1 MRLSTAR
8 ATTLLLTLAAGATAF
23 VPDLL
28 AAAPPTLITLDAPTA
43 PNAIEVADLRA
54 AASLETE
61 ARERAAD
68 PLTTIPS
75 EGPGPAISTDSAG
88 STVEPSDSGDRDTRT
103 TPPTASAT
111 DSTTDSTIA
120 PTTDSTIAPT
130 TDSTTVAPQM
140 TWGPAGNDGS
150 IPPPPPLLV
159 STVGDS
165 SMMFM
170 NAGLAKAL
178 GPERWQPVPTE
189 YARWTDGTGGFD
201 RHGCGP
207 TGDSLRIYFS
217 QSVGPLE
224 PRFNHPDELEHT
236 CDWRR
241 WIPGGLELAQPDVVV
256 ASWGPTTMW
265 GWERDGKMVD
275 LTDPVIRTA
284 VAQAHAEVRDAML
297 EAGVQHVIWVA
308 YPPIVW
314 RPYFERNREEQPWS
328 RPAVADE
335 LFELLTELDDTVVD
349 LRDMNDP
356 ANFGDGL
363 HFTEIAAAVAAQRI
377 LAALPDGG

>member
-43 PNAIEVADLRA
+43 PNAIEVANLRA
-54 AASLETE
+54 APSLEPD
-61 ARERAAD
+61 AGERVSD
-68 PLTTIPS
+68 PSLTTLPS
-75 EGPGPAISTDSAG
+75 ERPGPAVSTDSTG
-88 STVEPSDSGDRDTRT
+88 SSVEPSHSGDHDAGT
-103 TPPTASAT
+103 T
-111 DSTTDSTIA
+111 STTDSTIA
-120 PTTDSTIAPT
+120 STIASTTDSTIP
-130 TDSTTVAPQM
+130 STTLASRVAA
-140 TWGPAGNDGS
+140 GPSAGNDEVMPS
-150 IPPPPPLLV
+150 PPLLV

-170 NAGLAKAL
+170 NAGLAEAL

-189 YARWTDGTGGFD
+189 YASWTDGTGGFD

-207 TGDSLRIYFS
+207 TGDSLRIFFS

-265 GWERDGKMVD
+265 GWEHDGKMVD
-275 LTDPVIRTA
+275 LTDPVIRAA
-284 VAQAHAEVRDAML
+284 VARAHAEVRDAML
-297 EAGVQHVIWVA
+297 EAGVQHVIWVS

-314 RPYFERNREEQPWS
+314 RPYFDRNREEQPWS

-335 LFELLTELDDTVVD
+335 LFDLLTELGDTVVD

-363 HFTEIAAAVAAQRI
+363 HFTETASAVAAQRI